1 MVSIEQKAKISEGL
15 VQDEYRYLVYSDEV
29 VLVKLT
35 GTIFTIIRRF
45 FVFG

>member
-29 VLVKLT
+29 VLVWHNICDNT
-35 GTIFTIIRRF
+35 QIF
-45 FVFG
+45 

>member
-15 VQDEYRYLVYSDEV
+15 VQDEYRYLVHSDEV

-35 GTIFTIIRRF
+35 GTIFAIIRRF
-45 FVFG
+45 FDF